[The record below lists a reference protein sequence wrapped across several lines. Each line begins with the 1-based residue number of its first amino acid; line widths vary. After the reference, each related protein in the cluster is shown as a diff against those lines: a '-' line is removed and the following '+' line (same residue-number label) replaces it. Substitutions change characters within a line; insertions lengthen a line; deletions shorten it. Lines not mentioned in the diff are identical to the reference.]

1 MLIALLLIGEI
12 ERFDPNSTIPDR
24 VVRPLVSFGHSVD
37 VLVTAQPFALRDMFA
52 FDTVRWAR
60 LPRLSPV
67 AAPASLAPKAV
78 AAARAAGP
86 GTRRPSAPPRARS
99 RRSRPRASRA
109 ARGATAL
116 SVAPRR
122 RPSRRRR
129 QRGADEAAAR
139 RRRKKIQRDVASAA
153 GHLRIREAALDHLE
167 AAEDPENPYDYV
179 LLVRGDARW
188 LGDVADV
195 AGLPKDAVATKRCLD
210 WSGVNDKIAAL
221 PRYLAAPWLRAR
233 AQLANASLAFS
244 SVETLLMATA
254 RARGVEVAPQ
264 PVDAFPF
271 LDYYWWRSCYPAKY
285 AGPPPHCVEDY
296 ACAAAAPPP
305 RVDGLTA
312 PPEGGED
319 AWRVARCAAAD
330 CQCLPA
336 GLCAEANANL
346 CATFQSGPA
355 CAAR

>member
-1 MLIALLLIGEI
+1 
-12 ERFDPNSTIPDR
+12 
-24 VVRPLVSFGHSVD
+24 V
-37 VLVTAQPFALRDMFA
+37 
-52 FDTVRWAR
+52 AR
-60 LPRLSPV
+60 AHADDFEPAV
-67 AAPASLAPKAV
+67 ADNAAPTKQ
-78 AAARAAGP
+78 
-86 GTRRPSAPPRARS
+86 RP
-99 RRSRPRASRA
+99 
-109 ARGATAL
+109 
-116 SVAPRR
+116 
-122 RPSRRRR
+122 
-129 QRGADEAAAR
+129 R

>member
-67 AAPASLAPKAV
+67 AAPDSLAPKAV
-78 AAARAAGP
+78 A
-86 GTRRPSAPPRARS
+86 
-99 RRSRPRASRA
+99 
-109 ARGATAL
+109 
-116 SVAPRR
+116 
-122 RPSRRRR
+122 
-129 QRGADEAAAR
+129 
-139 RRRKKIQRDVASAA
+139 AA

-233 AQLANASLAFS
+233 AQLENASLAFS